1 MLVIVGGGFAGLE
14 AAVQI
19 RTLRPS
25 REVALIT
32 AGPSLVYKPWLIY
45 VPAGRRRFAEV
56 CIPLAPLAARY
67 GFQLIDDR
75 VDQIDL
81 DARRVGLAKGRVIDY
96 SQLLLATGA
105 DADRNRIPGADQHAF
120 FPCQPDDA
128 EKFAVEVHRRMPKR
142 ICVAVGWDR
151 RGPGLEFAGWLAT
164 RRKRLGAADMEVVVV
179 DGDGLL
185 ADHYGAEAMAAIR
198 SALMRAGATW
208 STESVLNEVTASAAV
223 VGGKDT
229 AFDLVAIVAPLC
241 GVNVGLPVDMLDD
254 RGFIRVDESFA
265 TTRPGI
271 FAFGDA
277 AALPSKVA
285 TGKTMVSI
293 RQRVAH
299 LASNVLA
306 DMDGE
311 PLKPLEPTVAPHR
324 SMANIGGHA
333 ILLRDNR
340 VIGQGRM
347 PLLRRW
353 LYRQSYFRLR
363 S

>member
-1 MLVIVGGGFAGLE
+1 
-14 AAVQI
+14 
-19 RTLRPS
+19 
-25 REVALIT
+25 
-32 AGPSLVYKPWLIY
+32 
-45 VPAGRRRFAEV
+45 
-56 CIPLAPLAARY
+56 
-67 GFQLIDDR
+67 
-75 VDQIDL
+75 
-81 DARRVGLAKGRVIDY
+81 
-96 SQLLLATGA
+96 
-105 DADRNRIPGADQHAF
+105 
-120 FPCQPDDA
+120 
-128 EKFAVEVHRRMPKR
+128 
-142 ICVAVGWDR
+142 
-151 RGPGLEFAGWLAT
+151 
-164 RRKRLGAADMEVVVV
+164 
-179 DGDGLL
+179 
-185 ADHYGAEAMAAIR
+185 
-198 SALMRAGATW
+198 MRAGATW
-208 STESVLNEVTASAAV
+208 STESGLNEVTASGAV

-299 LASNVLA
+299 LASNMLA
-306 DMDGE
+306 EMDGE

-353 LYRQSYFRLR
+353 LYDQSYFRLR